1 MFGRKKNKSKQ
12 FLGNHVSGLDVANA
26 PVTFILDES
35 GATIKTPTNDYSI
48 ALEKID
54 NISWY
59 DEVEIEKHLKSSFAG
74 GVIGAATFGV
84 AGAVIG
90 SRPKEKEKRNVTF
103 YLLVDYSGKQI
114 VISSQDGF
122 ALGGVVDLFKKF
134 KPNTKQ
140 TIEL

>member
-1 MFGRKKNKSKQ
+1 MIIPQ
-12 FLGNHVSGLDVANA
+12 
-26 PVTFILDES
+26 
-35 GATIKTPTNDYSI
+35 
-48 ALEKID
+48 
-54 NISWY
+54 
-59 DEVEIEKHLKSSFAG
+59 HLKSSFAG

-140 TIEL
+140 TIELQKK